1 MKTNNKQAKTRRN
14 FIKQTASA
22 SALVAI
28 APSLSYRIPTYI
40 PDLFKN
46 KLTYKGVKLGL
57 ITWSFRSLKDQSAE
71 ATLSYIE
78 QCGIKNIEMMGG
90 PAEDFAGKPSS
101 NYNRD
106 LLYKLQKKERFNNL
120 TEEEERQLK
129 DIKKQYSFYNKQNRR
144 WLEKASFKPYEKL
157 RKMYEAKGVSIY
169 AYKPALFR
177 KSNSDIEIRYGMRA
191 AKALGASH
199 VTLEHPQREGKK
211 RSISDD
217 QHTLRLGKIAKQ
229 ENIFVAYHG
238 HEQQTPTF
246 WDVALKQSTHNAMN
260 IDIGHYVAAGDTEPI
275 KILKD
280 KHKHIKSM
288 HVKDRTRPNRGGLNL
303 PWGKG
308 DTPIEEVLRL
318 MRNKKY
324 DFPATIEYEYETPK
338 NSDALS
344 EIKKC
349 IAYCKNALDS

>member
-1 MKTNNKQAKTRRN
+1 MKTNNKQANTRRN

-28 APSLSYRIPTYI
+28 APSLSYRIPSYI

-157 RKMYEAKGVSIY
+157 RKMYEAEGVSIY

-217 QHTLRLGKIAKQ
+217 QHTLRLGKIAQQ

-260 IDIGHYVAAGDTEPI
+260 IDIGHYVAAGNTEPL

-318 MRNKKY
+318 MRYKKY